1 MVQGARYTVH
11 GARQMANG
19 KWRIKSF
26 TVHRVPCTR
35 TKQNNKI
42 MVMRKLKCTAFGT
55 LILMLIVLA
64 TATVVEKV
72 FGTETVLK
80 QIYGAWWFVALWV
93 VFVATSITYIVRRW
107 MVGHRLSLPVLLLH
121 VSFVVILLGALVTYL
136 TGSRGYVHIRQGEI
150 VNYYISEEGAV
161 KHALPFDVK
170 LMLFDIEYHPGTNEP
185 ADFISFLRVDGE
197 VCQVSMNKIYKLQG
211 FRLYQL
217 SYDSDEMGTTLMVSH
232 DPWGIGITYA
242 GYFLLALSMILL
254 LFIKIKWKG
263 VLSTFLPVV
272 GAWYY
277 ISQMNPMTP
286 VLRSPM
292 LAAHVSIIMIAYL
305 LLLLIM
311 ILSIIGLC
319 SEKRREKYYH
329 WNSYLLYP
337 AVFFLA
343 AGIFIGAVW
352 ANISWGRYWGWDAKE
367 TWALITL
374 LVYSLPFHKQS
385 LAFFRDSRKYHIYS
399 IVAFLSI
406 LMTFFGVSYILG
418 GIHSYV

>member
-1 MVQGARYTVH
+1 V
-11 GARQMANG
+11 
-19 KWRIKSF
+19 
-26 TVHRVPCTR
+26 
-35 TKQNNKI
+35 KQ
-42 MVMRKLKCTAFGT
+42 
-55 LILMLIVLA
+55 
-64 TATVVEKV
+64 
-72 FGTETVLK
+72 
-80 QIYGAWWFVALWV
+80 
-93 VFVATSITYIVRRW
+93 
-107 MVGHRLSLPVLLLH
+107 P
-121 VSFVVILLGALVTYL
+121 
-136 TGSRGYVHIRQGEI
+136 
-150 VNYYISEEGAV
+150 
-161 KHALPFDVK
+161 LPFNVK
-170 LMLFDIEYHPGTNEP
+170 LLLFDIEYHPGTNDP

-197 VCQVSMNKIYKLQG
+197 VCRVSMNKIHKLQG

-217 SYDSDEMGTTLMVSH
+217 SYDSDEMGTTLLVNH
-232 DPWGIGITYA
+232 DPWGIGITYS
-242 GYFLLALSMILL
+242 GYFLLAFSMLLL
-254 LFIKIKWKG
+254 LFIKIGWKG
-263 VLSTFLPVV
+263 VFCTFVPVF

-305 LLLLIM
+305 LLLIIM

-319 SEKRREKYYH
+319 SKKKRKTFYH
-329 WNSYLLYP
+329 WNGYLLYP

-385 LAFFRDSRKYHIYS
+385 FSFFRNPRKYHIYS